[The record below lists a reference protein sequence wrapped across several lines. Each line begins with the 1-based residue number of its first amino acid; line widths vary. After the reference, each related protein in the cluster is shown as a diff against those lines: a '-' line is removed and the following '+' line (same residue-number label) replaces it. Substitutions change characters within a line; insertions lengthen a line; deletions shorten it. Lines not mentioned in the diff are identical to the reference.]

1 MQSCHILA
9 ILQFA
14 MADPKLTEGTLYI
27 NRDRDFRTVKWGEY
41 VKIGIVRG
49 DRNAA
54 DRNLEHQTGN
64 PREILTIHELF
75 SPMVEHLETQLHHRF
90 SSCWVHG
97 EWFEI
102 DDETVDNLVLKEAS
116 KIIAQQNES
125 LQDFR
130 AKIELKDTLS
140 TDSVRAPN
148 NEEQQVAKLCFD
160 AREALTIASAK
171 KDIIDAKLRIAIGEN
186 NGIEGI
192 ANLVYKQGSA
202 SFDKKK
208 FMKENETLAEQYME
222 DREDKLSGSISLA
235 KGKSLADLDSELSDA
250 LGEVKSEIP
259 KFKAELKSK
268 TPRSM
273 NGLLELHAMYV
284 ESMRDVA
291 VASWEFD
298 RMRARLVRLLGNDKG
313 IEEIIT
319 YNRVMKEQAPAFNST
334 RFKKENP
341 EIYQSY
347 LKEGKESVAVAILP
361 YRSYNLDS

>member
-27 NRDRDFRTVKWGEY
+27 NRDRDFRTGKWGEY

-90 SSCWVHG
+90 ASYWVHG
-97 EWFEI
+97 EWFEM

-116 KIIAQQNES
+116 KIIAEQNES
-125 LQDFR
+125 LQDFQ

-140 TDSVRAPN
+140 TDSVRAPT

-160 AREALTIASAK
+160 ARESLTVASAK
-171 KDIIDAKLRIAIGEN
+171 KDIIDAKLRIAIGED

-192 ANLVYKQGSA
+192 ANLVYKQGSP
-202 SFDKKK
+202 SFDKKN
-208 FMKENETLAEQYME
+208 FMKENETLAAQYME

-235 KGKSLADLDSELSDA
+235 KGKSLAELDTELNEA
-250 LGEVKSEIP
+250 LAKAKSEIP
-259 KFKAELKSK
+259 KFKPELKSK

-273 NGLLELHAMYV
+273 NGLQELHAMYV

-291 VASWEFD
+291 EASWEFD
-298 RMRARLVRLLGNDKG
+298 RTRARLVRLLGNDKG

-319 YNRVMKEQAPAFNST
+319 YNRVMKEQAPAFDLT
-334 RFKKENP
+334 RFKNENP

-347 LKEGKESVAVAILP
+347 LKAGKESVAVAILP
-361 YRSYNLDS
+361 YRAYNLDS

>member
-27 NRDRDFRTVKWGEY
+27 NRDRDFRTGKWGEY

-90 SSCWVHG
+90 ASHWVHG
-97 EWFEI
+97 EWFEM
-102 DDETVDNLVLKEAS
+102 DEETVDNLVLKEAN
-116 KIIAQQNES
+116 KIIAEQNES
-125 LQDFR
+125 LEDFQ

-171 KDIIDAKLRIAIGEN
+171 KDIIDAKIRIAIGEN

-192 ANLVYKQGSA
+192 ANLVYKQGSP

-250 LGEVKSEIP
+250 LAEAKSEIP
-259 KFKAELKSK
+259 KFKPDLKGE

-273 NGLLELHAMYV
+273 NGLQELHAMYV

-291 VASWEFD
+291 IASWEFE
-298 RMRARLVRLLGNDKG
+298 RMRARLVKLLGNDKG

-334 RFKKENP
+334 RFKNENP

-361 YRSYNLDS
+361 YRAYNITL

>member
-1 MQSCHILA
+1 
-9 ILQFA
+9 

-27 NRDRDFRTVKWGEY
+27 NRDRDFRTGQWGEY

-90 SSCWVHG
+90 ASYWVHG
-97 EWFEI
+97 EWFEM
-102 DDETVDNLVLKEAS
+102 DEETVDNLVLKEAT

-125 LQDFR
+125 LEDFQ

-140 TDSVRAPN
+140 TDLIRTPTDD
-148 NEEQQVAKLCFD
+148 EKQIAKLCFD
-160 AREALTIASAK
+160 AREALTIANAK
-171 KDIIDAKLRIAIGEN
+171 KDIIDAKLRFEIGEN
-186 NGIEGI
+186 NGIEGVV
-192 ANLVYKQGSA
+192 NLVYKHGTPT
-202 SFDKKK
+202 FDKTK
-208 FMKENETLAEQYME
+208 FIKENQALAEQYME

-235 KGKSLADLDSELSDA
+235 KGKSLADLDAELNDA
-250 LGEVKSEIP
+250 LAEIKSEIP
-259 KFKAELKSK
+259 KFKPELKNK

-273 NGLLELHAMYV
+273 NGLQELHAMYV

-291 VASWEFD
+291 ESSWEFD
-298 RMRARLVRLLGNDKG
+298 RMRARLVRLLGDDKG

-319 YNRVMKEQAPAFNST
+319 YNRVMKEQTPAFNST
-334 RFKKENP
+334 RFKNENL
-341 EIYQSY
+341 EVYQSY
-347 LKEGKESVAVAILP
+347 LKEGKESVAVSILP
-361 YRSYNLDS
+361 YRAYNITS

>member
-1 MQSCHILA
+1 
-9 ILQFA
+9 

-27 NRDRDFRTVKWGEY
+27 NRDRDFRTGNWGEY

-64 PREILTIHELF
+64 AREILTIHELF

-90 SSCWVHG
+90 ASYWVHG
-97 EWFEI
+97 EWFEM
-102 DDETVDNLVLKEAS
+102 DNETVENLVLKEAN
-116 KIIAQQNES
+116 KIIAEQNES
-125 LQDFR
+125 LQDFQ

-140 TDSVRAPN
+140 TDAVRSPS

-186 NGIEGI
+186 NGVEGI
-192 ANLVYKQGSA
+192 ANLVYKQGSP
-202 SFDKKK
+202 SFDKNK

-250 LGEVKSEIP
+250 LTEAKSKIP
-259 KFKAELKSK
+259 KFKPELKSK

-273 NGLLELHAMYV
+273 NGLQELHAMYV

-291 VASWEFD
+291 ESSWEFD
-298 RMRARLVRLLGNDKG
+298 RMRARLVRLLGDDKG

-319 YNRVMKEQAPAFNST
+319 YNRVMKEQNPAFNLT
-334 RFKKENP
+334 RFKNENQ
-341 EIYQSY
+341 ELYESY
-347 LKEGKESVAVAILP
+347 IKDGKESVAVSILP
-361 YRSYNLDS
+361 YRAYNIHS